1 MTFSKNGIA
10 LTVLAV
16 EFILSS
22 LGVEF
27 ETGSVEHTV
36 EAVVVLASFLLMV
49 WNQVSRTDTLGFL
62 FKRG

>member
-27 ETGSVEHTV
+27 ETGSVEHTI
-36 EAVVVLASFLLMV
+36 EAVVVLVSFLLMV
-49 WNQVSRTDTLGFL
+49 WNQVNRTDTFGFL
-62 FKRG
+62 FKHG

>member
-16 EFILSS
+16 ESILSS

-27 ETGSVEHTV
+27 ETGSVEHTI
-36 EAVVVLASFLLMV
+36 EAVVVLVSFLLMV
-49 WNQVSRTDTLGFL
+49 WNQVDRTDTFGFL

>member
-1 MTFSKNGIA
+1 MQFSKNGIA

-27 ETGSVEHTV
+27 ETGSVEHTI
-36 EAVVVLASFLLMV
+36 EAVVVLVSFLLMV
-49 WNQVSRTDTLGFL
+49 WNQVDRTDTFGFL
-62 FKRG
+62 FKHG

>member
-36 EAVVVLASFLLMV
+36 EAVFVLASFILMV
-49 WNQVSRTDTLGFL
+49 WNQVNRTDTFGFL
-62 FKRG
+62 YKRG